1 MRLSVN
7 LSAILLSGSLAT
19 AAALT
24 QGGMTQ
30 AASMPRLVSG
40 APAAADMAANVLLVK
55 HAGSVETHFA
65 AANTSHDGHLTK
77 PQAEQAGWTRV
88 AKRFDDIDLGHKGWV
103 SVDEIH
109 DFNKSHRKHHAEAA
123 S

>member
-19 AAALT
+19 LAALT

-30 AASMPRLVSG
+30 AASVQRPVVS
-40 APAAADMAANVLLVK
+40 PVADANELLVK
-55 HAGSVETHFA
+55 RGGSVETHFA

-77 PQAEQAGWTRV
+77 PQAQEAGWTRV
-88 AKRFDDIDLGHKGWV
+88 AKRFDEIDISHKGWI
-103 SVDEIH
+103 SVEDIH
-109 DFNKSHRKHHAEAA
+109 DFNKSHRRHKVEAA
-123 S
+123 A